1 MKNDVLG
8 GPNTIDE
15 RDRHIEGTLF
25 NVTEHRNHGSDAA
38 ASRDEHD
45 FGVKVFVEIKL
56 TGRTRRLND
65 ETRRCSLVQEKGNV
79 SVLGLFRCDLYRICF
94 QPRRTDGIGTSNL
107 LAVEIKMEGEK
118 LARLGDQ
125 LLTLLNAKTKSF
137 GVGCLHFAADK
148 FKREGVGTWF
158 R

>member
-1 MKNDVLG
+1 MG

-25 NVTEHRNHGSDAA
+25 NVTEHRNHGRDAT
-38 ASRDEHD
+38 ASRDEYD

-56 TGRTRRLND
+56 AESTRGLND
-65 ETRRCSLVQEKGNV
+65 ETGRCSLVQENGNV
-79 SVLGLFRCDLYRICF
+79 SVLGLFRCDFYIICF
-94 QPRRTDGIGTSNL
+94 QRRRTDGIGTSNL

-118 LARLGDQ
+118 LPRLGDQ
-125 LLTLLNAKTKSF
+125 LLTLLNAKTKRF
-137 GVGCLHFAADK
+137 GVGRLHFAADK
-148 FKREGVGTWF
+148 FKREGVGARF